1 MRKWRRDL
9 ACGDARC
16 QTGRSNPPIRADASD
31 HSVPRPNSRCA
42 NVGCGLPIIEEE
54 VLALHGPGR
63 APREIAVL
71 TRLAGGRD
79 CRRQPPP
86 WRHHHHPA
94 FLVIRDAT
102 IKETIGALYKRLG
115 EQVAPRYRSGE
126 PARQI
131 KDDVDIG
138 AGLTARRNHGW
149 AELHQFAGVLIQVEA
164 RRGVPPS
171 QRRNTEVRLT
181 HRWRNEIRTSGPAS
195 RAMASGRDQAR
206 GRTAPTFCYA
216 WFEPIGTEAVERS

>member
-1 MRKWRRDL
+1 MSAQRDQGAEMAPRLSLRRCAVPDRAEQPTHSGGRERSLRAETQQPVRQRRMRLADHRGRGPCPSRPRSCTPRNRCAHSPCGWQGLSASAAAVASSSPPGVSRDPRRDDQ
-9 ACGDARC
+9 GDHRSLV
-16 QTGRSNPPIRADASD
+16 QT
-31 HSVPRPNSRCA
+31 
-42 NVGCGLPIIEEE
+42 
-54 VLALHGPGR
+54 
-63 APREIAVL
+63 
-71 TRLAGGRD
+71 
-79 CRRQPPP
+79 
-86 WRHHHHPA
+86 
-94 FLVIRDAT
+94 
-102 IKETIGALYKRLG
+102 RLG

-181 HRWRNEIRTSGPAS
+181 HRWRKMNSNHRSLATRRAS
-195 RAMASGRDQAR
+195 RHGKCR
-206 GRTAPTFCYA
+206 
-216 WFEPIGTEAVERS
+216 

>member
-1 MRKWRRDL
+1 MRGARPGGATHPFGRTRAITPCRDPTAGAPTSDA
-9 ACGDARC
+9 AC
-16 QTGRSNPPIRADASD
+16 RS
-31 HSVPRPNSRCA
+31 SRKRS
-42 NVGCGLPIIEEE
+42 LPFTAQ
-54 VLALHGPGR
+54 VVH
-63 APREIAVL
+63 PREIAVL

-181 HRWRNEIRTSGPAS
+181 HRWRERDFELLVPLREPWHLAVTKPAGGQPRLFVTLGS
-195 RAMASGRDQAR
+195 SQL
-206 GRTAPTFCYA
+206 APRPLNVAKLRYFA
-216 WFEPIGTEAVERS
+216 GHP